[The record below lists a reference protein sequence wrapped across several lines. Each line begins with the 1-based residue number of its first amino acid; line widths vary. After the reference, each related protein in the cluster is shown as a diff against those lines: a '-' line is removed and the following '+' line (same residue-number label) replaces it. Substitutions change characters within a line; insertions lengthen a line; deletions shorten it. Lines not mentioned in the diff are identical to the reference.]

1 MACGCSF
8 FFHFLYFAIK
18 FKEVALP
25 LLPAGLHG
33 HGPIFFEAESGIAKI
48 FLQKHAVILEI
59 EVLVFGGGGL
69 RIADQSLVFG
79 ALAER
84 GIFGA

>member
-1 MACGCSF
+1 MASGCSF
-8 FFHFLYFAIK
+8 FFHFLYFAIEV
-18 FKEVALP
+18 KEVALP
-25 LLPAGLHG
+25 FLPAGLHG
-33 HGPIFFEAESGIAKI
+33 HGPILFEAESGVTKI

-59 EVLVFGGGGL
+59 DILVFSGGGL

-84 GIFGA
+84 GIFRA